1 MKKPIILT
9 LALILALSLAACGGN
24 SPTSQD
30 GDTAKGNDNAQTNDD
45 NGDSGNSNVDELV
58 DDIIDNAVE
67 SNSFSLAAAF
77 AAMKRRGV
85 EQADVE
91 PEWEYTVD
99 EEKNQAYGDTGE
111 YGNGVIRFT
120 KADGSYLTDEEYE
133 AWAKK
138 LFDATAKISDD
149 GHNIY
154 GHDVLFGE
162 NPGADV
168 EITFDDAMGKGSD
181 AMIVMQGW
189 GYKYNGNYIRVN
201 IEQAQEKD
209 SEYEQNASG
218 EWVWIHYYN
227 GVQADV
233 ATGLQQSFDDTWDD
247 VEDAFDEYGDEIQD
261 ALDDFAN

>member
-1 MKKPIILT
+1 MKKLITLT

-24 SPTSQD
+24 SPASQD
-30 GDTAKGNDNAQTNDD
+30 GDTANGNDNAQGNDN
-45 NGDSGNSNVDELV
+45 NGDSGNSNVNELV
-58 DDIIDNAVE
+58 DDIIDDAVE
-67 SNSFSLAAAF
+67 SNSFSLAAAYT
-77 AAMKRRGV
+77 AMKQRGV
-85 EQADVE
+85 EQADVD

-99 EEKNQAYGDTGE
+99 EEKNQAYGDTGD
-111 YGNGVIRFT
+111 YGHGVIRFT
-120 KADGSYLTDEEYE
+120 KADGSYLTHEEYE

-154 GHDVLFGE
+154 GYDVLFGE

-168 EITFDDAMGKGSD
+168 EITFDDAMGMGSD

-189 GYKYNGNYIRVN
+189 GYKYNGDYIRVN

-209 SEYEQNASG
+209 SEYEQNAAG

-261 ALDDFAN
+261 ALDDYAN